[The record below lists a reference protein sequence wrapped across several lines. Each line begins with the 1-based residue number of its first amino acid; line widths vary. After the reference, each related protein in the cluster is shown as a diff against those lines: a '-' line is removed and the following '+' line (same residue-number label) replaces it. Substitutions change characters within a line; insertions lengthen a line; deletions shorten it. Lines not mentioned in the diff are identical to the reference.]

1 MPISISGD
9 GTITGISVGGL
20 PDGIVDTDMLA
31 TGAATGAKLGS
42 GAIVQTVIGANGE
55 ANTSSVAI
63 GSSDVNN
70 PTFLDTGCKV
80 TITPLF
86 ANSKILLVWRAGIR
100 LDPSG
105 MGYFGVYYSPNSDM
119 SSPVVL
125 DKARGASLNETY
137 RNNDSGGNSHIFLPD
152 TGVTW
157 DATVTNTNTRYYNV
171 GAYEGSGN
179 IIYGDQ
185 QIALQLMAQEIK
197 T

>member
-1 MPISISGD
+1 MAIQINGN

-31 TGAATGAKLGS
+31 AGAATGTKLGS

-55 ANTSSVAI
+55 NSGSSVAI
-63 GSSDVNN
+63 SSSDVDN
-70 PTFLDTGCKV
+70 PTFLDTTCKV

-86 ANSKILLVWRAGIR
+86 SNSKILLVWRAGIR
-100 LDPSG
+100 LDPGSYG
-105 MGYFGVYYSPNSDM
+105 FFGVYYSPNSDM

-125 DKARGASLNETY
+125 DKARGAHFNETY
-137 RNNDSGGNSHIFLPD
+137 RNNDSGGSSHIFLPD

-171 GAYEGSGN
+171 GAYESTGTL
-179 IIYGDQ
+179 IYGDQ

-197 T
+197 A